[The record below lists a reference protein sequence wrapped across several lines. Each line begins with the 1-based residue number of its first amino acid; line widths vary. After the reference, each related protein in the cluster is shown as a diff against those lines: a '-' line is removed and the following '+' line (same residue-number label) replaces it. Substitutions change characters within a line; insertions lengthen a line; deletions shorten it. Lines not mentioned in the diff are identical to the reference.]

1 MASTTSAQAGLIPDL
16 LRTHADVEVNGPDPW
31 DIQVHD
37 ERLYRRVIAQ
47 GHLGLGEAYMDGW
60 WSCADIPEF
69 LTRVLRGKVAEQLPV
84 AWASIKMMFEAAL
97 FNMQSKAKAWEVNHV
112 HYDLDNDLY
121 QKMLDPRLVY
131 TCGYWESGAK
141 NLAEAQE
148 AKLDLICR
156 KIGLKA
162 GQTVLDIGCGFGSF
176 AKFAAEKYGAI
187 VTGITLSKEQRALG
201 QELCKGLPVELRLQD
216 YRDLKGEQFDHVVS
230 IGMFEAVGHKNFR
243 EYMEV
248 AYRCLKDG
256 GVFLLHTIGG
266 NRSNT
271 AGDPWL
277 MKYIFP
283 NGLLPSVAQIGK
295 SIEGLFVMEDWH
307 NFGLSYEKTLHCW
320 HGNFL
325 KSWDSLKGR
334 YDERFKRMW
343 EYYLL
348 SCAGAFRSRTTQLWQ
363 IVLAKDG
370 LIQGYR
376 RPVDLAPAPIAA

>member
-1 MASTTSAQAGLIPDL
+1 MKSPSSQEQFIREL
-16 LRTHADVEVNGPDPW
+16 LKQHADIEVNGPDPW

-37 ERLYRRVIAQ
+37 ARLYARVIAD
-47 GHLGLGEAYMDGW
+47 GSLGLGEAYMDGW
-60 WSCADIPEF
+60 WDCVDIPEF
-69 LTRVLRGKVAEQLPV
+69 LTRVLRARLDEKLPV
-84 AWASIKMMFEAAL
+84 SWASIWMALKAFL
-97 FNMQSKAKAWEVNHV
+97 FNMQSKTKAWEVNHV

-121 QKMLDPRLVY
+121 QKMLDPRMVY

-141 NLAEAQE
+141 NLAQAQE

-201 QELCKGLPVELRLQD
+201 QEMCKGLPVELRLQD
-216 YRDLKGEQFDHVVS
+216 YRDVQGRFDHIVS

-248 AYRCLKDG
+248 AHRCLKDG
-256 GVFLLHTIGG
+256 GVFLLHTIGH
-266 NRSNT
+266 NFSAT

-283 NGLLPSVAQIGK
+283 NGLLPSIAQIGTA
-295 SIEGLFVMEDWH
+295 IENLFVMEDWH

-320 HGNFL
+320 HQNFL
-325 KSWDSLKGR
+325 QSWDSLKQR

-343 EYYLL
+343 MYYLL
-348 SCAGAFRSRTTQLWQ
+348 SCAGAFRSRTAQLWQ
-363 IVLAKDG
+363 IVLTKDG
-370 LIQGYR
+370 LLEGYR
-376 RPVDLAPAPIAA
+376 RPVDLMPVAA